1 MPDLPMTTSETQA
14 APRPDRLRAGAGRLQ
29 LLLRSPV
36 ALISAVTLIILVL
49 VALLGAPLA
58 QEFANTQNLRLRF
71 FAPFSLEHGWGY
83 VLGADA
89 LGRSMLAQLIVG
101 ARTSFFVAVATVAL
115 AATVGTVVGMISGF
129 VGGIV
134 DAALMRISDIIVT
147 IPSLL
152 LALAVLFVLE
162 PSVVNLVVVL
172 AVARLPVYL
181 RVARAQTLELRERV
195 FVEASRS
202 LGASDA
208 AIIWR
213 DIRPLVVPT
222 VMTVAMLELASVMLA
237 AAGLSFLGVGLQRP
251 DVDWGTIVSEGREYL
266 TRAWWATV
274 FPGAAI
280 LITALAA
287 NLLSNWLR
295 ASGDPLQA
303 GALGGASASRE
314 EAAGR

>member
-1 MPDLPMTTSETQA
+1 MTAQDIS
-14 APRPDRLRAGAGRLQ
+14 RPAIPAFRTRIRSGRVGQ
-29 LLLRSPV
+29 LLASPV
-36 ALISAVTLIILVL
+36 ALTCAIVLIVLVL
-49 VALLGAPLA
+49 VALIGAPLA
-58 QEFANTQNLRLRF
+58 ETIANKQNLRLRF
-71 FAPFSLEHGWGY
+71 FAPFSFEQGWAY

-89 LGRSMLAQLIVG
+89 LGRPMLAQLIVG
-101 ARTSFFVAVATVAL
+101 ARTSFLVAGATVAVASI
-115 AATVGTVVGMISGF
+115 VGTSIGMLSGYF
-129 VGGIV
+129 GGIV
-134 DAALMRISDIIVT
+134 DAILMRISDIIVT
-147 IPSLL
+147 VPSLL

-162 PSVVNLVVVL
+162 PSVINLVLVL
-172 AVARLPVYL
+172 AIARLPVYL

-195 FVEASRS
+195 FVEASKA
-202 LGASDA
+202 LGATDF

-251 DVDWGTIVSEGREYL
+251 AVDWGTIVSEGREYL

-274 FPGAAI
+274 FPGMAI
-280 LITALAA
+280 VITALAA

-303 GALGGASASRE
+303 TAMGATASRE
-314 EAAGR
+314 EAAKP